1 MLSIDIIIVILFL
14 LFFLSFGIYQN
25 RYNQSSS
32 DYFTA
37 GKNIPWYIAMF
48 SIVAT
53 ETSVLTFVS
62 VPGIAYRG
70 NWFFLQLAIGYIIG
84 RVLVSKILL
93 PMYFNNNIISI
104 YELIGIKFNS
114 TLQKISSLI
123 FLVTR
128 VLADGVR
135 FLATA
140 VIVQVISGW
149 SIEFSVLI
157 IGIITLIYSISG
169 GLKAI
174 IFIDSIQFI
183 IYLLCGIIVIGTIM
197 SNYDMSIISSLNE
210 SGKLTIFKFS
220 TTDIFSDSWFFLSAI
235 IGGIFLS
242 FASHGADY
250 MMVQRVLACDSLKTA
265 QKAMIGSGFFVLL
278 QFSIFL
284 FVGSLI
290 WHHYGGMDIEKDREL
305 STYIMNDMP
314 LFLRGI
320 LLTGVLS
327 AAMSTLSSSINALA
341 SSTIIDWM
349 KGRLSS
355 LKLSRFI
362 SLAWALVLIAIAI
375 FFDESDTAIVILG
388 LKIASYTYGGLL
400 GIFLLT
406 LFDKDFNSFDVSLG
420 LIISISIV
428 FYLQSIGLA
437 WTWFIL
443 ISLISFLGTVL
454 SSYSIRKLR

>member
-1 MLSIDIIIVILFL
+1 MLSIDIIIVICFLFL
-14 LFFLSFGIYQN
+14 FLSFGVYQN
-25 RYNQSSS
+25 RFNQSSN

-37 GKNIPWYIAMF
+37 GGNIPWYIAMF

-70 NWFFLQLAIGYIIG
+70 NWFFLQLAFGYIIG
-84 RVLVSKILL
+84 RVLVSRILL
-93 PMYFNNNIISI
+93 PLYFSNNIVSI
-104 YELIGIKFNS
+104 YELIGLKFNS

-157 IGIITLIYSISG
+157 IGIITLVYSISG

-174 IFIDSIQFI
+174 MFIDSIQFI
-183 IYLLCGIIVIGTIM
+183 IYLLCGVIIIGSII
-197 SNYDMSIISSLNE
+197 SNYDISIISSLNE
-210 SGKLTIFKFS
+210 SSKMSTFKFS
-220 TTDIFSDSWFFLSAI
+220 TTDIFGDSWFFLSAI

-278 QFSIFL
+278 QFFIFL

-290 WHHYGGMDIEKDREL
+290 WYHYGGIEIEKDREL

-349 KGRLSS
+349 KGKQSS
-355 LKLSRFI
+355 LKLSRLI
-362 SLAWALVLIAIAI
+362 SLAWALVLIGIAI

-400 GIFLLT
+400 GMFLLT
-406 LFDKDFNSFDVSLG
+406 FINKKFSSIDVSLG
-420 LIISISIV
+420 LLISIAIV

-443 ISLISFLGTVL
+443 ISLISFLGITV
-454 SSYSIRKLR
+454 SSYLIRK